1 MENVVTAI
9 FDVESEA
16 YKAFTEMRNKP
27 AGEGYSVVE
36 ASLLKR
42 DGDNIVISDAF
53 DAAGVTSDDTATG
66 AVVGA
71 IVGILGGPLGVLLG
85 AGTGA
90 LIGSAFDSD
99 DAIDSASMLE
109 VTAGKLYDG
118 EVAIVA
124 LVQEEEPAFDAA
136 FEGYQTTI
144 IRHFAADVVKE
155 VELARQ
161 SAAEYENQLR
171 EQLRAERK
179 AQRAEKRAER
189 KAKMEARVD
198 SAKAKHAERK
208 AEFDEAKDIANAQ
221 YVSSTKEMLDEE

>member
-9 FDVESEA
+9 FEVESEA
-16 YKAFTEMRNKP
+16 YKAFTEIRNKS

-42 DGDNIVISDAF
+42 DGDNVVISDAF

-71 IVGILGGPLGVLLG
+71 ILGGPLGVLLG

>member
-9 FDVESEA
+9 FEVESEA
-16 YKAFTEMRNKP
+16 YKAFTEIRNKP

-53 DAAGVTSDDTATG
+53 DAAGVTSDDTTTG

-124 LVQEEEPAFDAA
+124 LVQEEEPAFDVA
-136 FEGYQTTI
+136 FEGYNTTI
-144 IRHFAADVVKE
+144 IRHFAADVIKE
-155 VELARQ
+155 VELARK
-161 SAAEYENQLR
+161 SAADYENQLR

-179 AQRAEKRAER
+179 AQKAEKREERKEARAEKRAER
-189 KAKMEARVD
+189 KA
-198 SAKAKHAERK
+198 
-208 AEFDEAKDIANAQ
+208 EFKEAKDIANAQ